1 MASDTTPKELLNARL
16 LSVPP
21 TPQSSSLLFNL
32 TPPEIRAEIFSLV
45 LADFPDP
52 AAEKQYATDSCCKHP
67 LQTEQQP
74 QAMEPDMNENDY
86 VSM

>member
-21 TPQSSSLLFNL
+21 TPQSSSPLFNL
-32 TPPEIRAEIFSLV
+32 IPPEIRAEIFSLV

-52 AAEKQYATDSCCKHP
+52 AAEKQYATDSCCKHLLQSE
-67 LQTEQQP
+67 LQT
-74 QAMEPDMNENDY
+74 QAMEPDNEDDH
-86 VSM
+86 VIM